1 MRASPE
7 AQTCS
12 GTASTFGTRMMG
24 TINEGPDF
32 LSAAGRQ
39 MAEAQS
45 LGAVFD
51 PEGAWTMSMGRA
63 PLPSALTDRLRV
75 HRKAIAALVAEK
87 TA

>member
-1 MRASPE
+1 
-7 AQTCS
+7 
-12 GTASTFGTRMMG
+12 MMG

-39 MAEAQS
+39 MAEAQL

-51 PEGAWTMSMGRA
+51 PGGTWTMSVGRA

-75 HRKAIAALVAEK
+75 HRKAVAALVAEK